1 MTEPELDAKLAAKLR
16 DAAEQEPYPVLDDD
30 ARARVLRALQSEPVR
45 PKRIPWVNITMGV
58 AAAALLLLML
68 RPREE
73 VCGLPVDARFADR
86 SLDLGR
92 YGRVVLAEDADARLS
107 RSESCELEVTLTRGT
122 LAAALHDLKPARLRV
137 RTPLG
142 SVEVR
147 GTTFS
152 VAVDR
157 QLEVVLLEG
166 AVVLQDET
174 STTELTPGNALTRE
188 SVRSA
193 PRRTRVQPLQERTLR
208 SLLAPSASPA
218 PAIESA
224 PEPAPPEPA
233 PAIEDTRA
241 ATRNATDLL
250 AAAERERRAGEL
262 TRARSLYREA
272 GAAAGP
278 DAEVALLRW
287 ARLEQESA
295 PQAALDVLR
304 RYRARYGRKLE
315 RARLGAEASFLE
327 VQVLAQLGRHDEAD
341 KRAQELIR
349 RYPDSPHARA
359 AEAR

>member
-1 MTEPELDAKLAAKLR
+1 MTEPELDPKVAAKLR
-16 DAAEQEPYPVLDDD
+16 AAAEQEPYPLLDDD
-30 ARARVLRALQSEPVR
+30 ARARVLQALKNEPVR
-45 PKRIPWVNITMGV
+45 ARRFPWVNITMGV

-68 RPREE
+68 RPASQP
-73 VCGLPVDARFADR
+73 VCELPVVPGFTERT
-86 SLDLGR
+86 LDLGR
-92 YGRVVLAEDADARLS
+92 YGRVVLDADADAQLS
-107 RSESCELEVTLTRGT
+107 RSESCELEITLTRGT
-122 LAAALHDLKPARLRV
+122 LAAQLQNLKPARLSV

-166 AVVLQDET
+166 AVVLRDEA

-188 SVRSA
+188 SVRAA
-193 PRRTRVQPLQERTLR
+193 PRKARVQATQERKLR
-208 SLLAPSASPA
+208 SLLAPALTEA
-218 PAIESA
+218 PVREPVVAQ
-224 PEPAPPEPA
+224 EPAPVV
-233 PAIEDTRA
+233 EDARHVP
-241 ATRNATDLL
+241 RGNATELL

-262 TRARSLYREA
+262 ARARTLYREA
-272 GAAAGP
+272 GAASGP

-287 ARLEQESA
+287 ARLEQEST
-295 PQAALDVLR
+295 PQAALEVLR

-327 VQVLAQLGRHDEAD
+327 VQVLDQLGRHDEANE
-341 KRAQELIR
+341 RTQELLR

-359 AEAR
+359 AEQR